1 MTRLAAGVFITSVL
15 ALAQTAERPAFEVA
29 SMKANHSG
37 GTSTHSDRD
46 NNRLNIVNMTLK
58 RYIGRAYS
66 VREDQIVGPGWLDTE
81 RFDLVAK
88 SEFVPTAEQVGL
100 MLQALLA
107 ERFKLALHRESREGH
122 VYAMM
127 AAKGGL
133 KVKPVAPTGDSS
145 TNSTRG
151 TLDGKQV
158 SMDRLAKALSQV
170 LGLDVVDQT
179 GVAGVFDVK
188 LAWDPASTA
197 LSPDTPAEA
206 RPARD
211 SGPSIFTAL
220 QEQLGLKLESRKM
233 PVEILVIDHVE
244 RVPTEN

>member
-1 MTRLAAGVFITSVL
+1 MTRLAAAVFFTSIL
-15 ALAQTAERPAFEVA
+15 ALAQPAFEVA
-29 SMKANHSG
+29 SLKANHSG
-37 GTSTHSDRD
+37 STSTDSDRD
-46 NNRLNIVNMTLK
+46 KNRLHIVNMTLK
-58 RYIGRAYS
+58 RYISRAYS

-88 SEFVPTAEQVGL
+88 SDFIPNVEQVGL

-107 ERFKLALHRESREGH
+107 ERFKLALHRESKEGR
-122 VYAMM
+122 VYAMVV
-127 AAKGGL
+127 AKGGL
-133 KVKPVAPTGDSS
+133 KVKPVESTGDSS
-145 TNSTRG
+145 TNSTRA

-158 SMDRLAKALSQV
+158 SMDRLATALSRLV
-170 LGLDVVDQT
+170 GLDVVDQT

-197 LSPDTPAEA
+197 LSNAPADG
-206 RPARD
+206 RD
-211 SGPSIFTAL
+211 GGPSIFTAV